1 MWSINRGLQK
11 TSYISKNKVKIEKRC
26 KQNSLVFGKLNRCC
40 RIQWIHWLQATK
52 RETVLTVKNIR
63 NWIRWHVPRMWY
75 ADTWSAKR
83 LSEEKMSTKMS
94 PSHCMSAYVLICYL
108 LSLILICYFDQSIP
122 MGLSGTAHIEK
133 LDFHDNDWVMPTC
146 TSICQNKHSY

>member
-1 MWSINRGLQK
+1 ML
-11 TSYISKNKVKIEKRC
+11 
-26 KQNSLVFGKLNRCC
+26 QNSVNYA
-40 RIQWIHWLQATK
+40 HWLQATK

-83 LSEEKMSTKMS
+83 LSEEKMSTKIS

-122 MGLSGTAHIEK
+122 MGLLGTAHIEK

-146 TSICQNKHSY
+146 TSICQNKHSYYSVSGVDIPLGWISDCSMEISDFYHVWWSN

>member
-1 MWSINRGLQK
+1 MMWSINRGLQK

-40 RIQWIHWLQATK
+40 RIQWIM
-52 RETVLTVKNIR
+52 LTDYRQRSGRLYWQWKYIR

-83 LSEEKMSTKMS
+83 LSEEKMSTKI
-94 PSHCMSAYVLICYL
+94 LRFNL
-108 LSLILICYFDQSIP
+108 LSVIFDLDLLLWSKYTNGTFRDCTHREVGFSWQW
-122 MGLSGTAHIEK
+122 LSNAHMHINLPK
-133 LDFHDNDWVMPTC
+133 QTLLLQC
-146 TSICQNKHSY
+146 